1 MGGEKMDAENPFGSN
16 PRVLVV
22 DDEIEIA
29 KMLAVML
36 QMNRYD
42 AVAHS
47 DPAEALESV
56 KERAPEYMI
65 TDVVM
70 PGMNGVELAMAV
82 KQAAPGCKVLL
93 FSGQIGAPELL
104 KKAAEEGH
112 EFLLLEKPIH
122 PLKLVE
128 AMESL

>member
-1 MGGEKMDAENPFGSN
+1 M
-16 PRVLVV
+16 V

-36 QMNRYD
+36 QMNLYD
-42 AVAHS
+42 AVAHT
-47 DPAEALESV
+47 DPADALVSV
-56 KERAPEYMI
+56 KERAPHFMI

-70 PGMNGVELAMAV
+70 PGMNGVELAIAV
-82 KQAAPGCKVLL
+82 KEAAPECKVLL

-104 KKAAEEGH
+104 KKAAAAGH

-122 PLKLVE
+122 PTKLVE